1 MGNWGYGAPT
11 RGVMGP
17 YHFVG
22 DVFLWWSNVRGYD
35 HPIFHGNQKNP
46 IHKCGKAMVVLWRM
60 VISLHIPI
68 FEWE

>member
-35 HPIFHGNQKNP
+35 HPIFHGNLEKKSHSQVWQGNGCPSEKFDPNFWVQDP
-46 IHKCGKAMVVLWRM
+46 M
-60 VISLHIPI
+60 
-68 FEWE
+68 